1 MYNKEV
7 EAISQVIND
16 YFMGLYNGDID
27 RLKQAF
33 HPTAIL
39 WGDINGSEYMKSLEE
54 FTTAVSNRKSPADN
68 NEPFNMTIT
77 GIEVLGN
84 NAMTKLHVP
93 MLGNNY
99 HEFISLSK
107 VSGRWWIVNKLFT
120 NISHG

>member
-16 YFMGLYNGDID
+16 YFMGLYNGDTNG
-27 RLKQAF
+27 LKQAF

-39 WGDINGSEYMKSLEE
+39 WGDINGSEYMKPLDE
-54 FTTAVSNRKSPADN
+54 FLQAVINRKSPADN
-68 NEPFNMTIT
+68 NESFKMSIT

-107 VSGRWWIVNKLFT
+107 VGGRWWIVNKLFT

>member
-39 WGDINGSEYMKSLEE
+39 WGDINGS
-54 FTTAVSNRKSPADN
+54 
-68 NEPFNMTIT
+68 
-77 GIEVLGN
+77 
-84 NAMTKLHVP
+84 
-93 MLGNNY
+93 
-99 HEFISLSK
+99 
-107 VSGRWWIVNKLFT
+107 
-120 NISHG
+120 